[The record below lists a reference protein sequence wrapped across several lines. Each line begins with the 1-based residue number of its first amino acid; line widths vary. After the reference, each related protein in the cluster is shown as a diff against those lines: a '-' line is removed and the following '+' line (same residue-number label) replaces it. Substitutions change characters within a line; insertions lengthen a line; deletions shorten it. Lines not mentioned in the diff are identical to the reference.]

1 MLLFQ
6 DKVMKIA
13 VAMIWVRKS
22 RDKFERIGT
31 SLKYHLQ
38 MLITLNFQKK
48 AESNLKK
55 VLNES

>member
-22 RDKFERIGT
+22 RDKFERIDT